1 MKYIFILEYLFF
13 IDCSLLSQ
21 TTDRG
26 TTRRF
31 TLVPVLHL
39 EEDETS
45 YGDVALDDF
54 LTHSQLSLQSSC
66 SSSMGGDR
74 SGERPVSAENLL
86 PEPSIASITTSTEAS
101 RLSTVSTACD
111 L

>member
-1 MKYIFILEYLFF
+1 MK
-13 IDCSLLSQ
+13 

-26 TTRRF
+26 TSRRF

-45 YGDVALDDF
+45 CGDVALDDF

-86 PEPSIASITTSTEAS
+86 PEPSIASITTSSEAS
-101 RLSTVSTACD
+101 RLSTVSK
-111 L
+111 